1 MEKRE
6 FIKTLGL
13 GGAALA
19 IAPGLLSGCK
29 SPGQN
34 GSTKNWL
41 WIHSVGD
48 TPLEDLIARLEKLR
62 DHGID
67 AVLME
72 TNIGETTA
80 IESEWE
86 PMEHPSL
93 KRLVRAGEA
102 AGVEVHCWLWQ
113 MPNNI
118 PAIAEKHPDWFAVN
132 GKGEPTHSHP
142 AYVGY
147 YKFMCPN
154 HPDVQEYLR
163 LRIKSVAQV
172 EGLTGVHLDYIR
184 LPDVILAEALQPKYD
199 IVQDR
204 EYPEYDYCYC
214 DTCRALFKKQTGI
227 DPLLDLDDPSL
238 NMEWRQFR
246 QDSITNLVNNV
257 LAPEA
262 RKADKMVTAAVF
274 PNWENVRQEWRNW
287 ELDAY
292 LPMLYHSFYNAGID
306 WIGQHVEMHIDQ
318 MRVKKPLYSGLF
330 LPELTPEELRE
341 AYQVSIDA
349 GASGVALFG
358 SLSDADFKVLAEL
371 NSKK

>member
-1 MEKRE
+1 MDKRK
-6 FIKTLGL
+6 FIKTLGI

-19 IAPGLLSGCK
+19 VAPGLLSGC
-29 SPGQN
+29 GDRNGN
-34 GSTKNWL
+34 GSTKNWM

-48 TPLEDLIARLEKLR
+48 TSLEDLVARLEKAR

-72 TNIGETTA
+72 TSIGETTA
-80 IESEWE
+80 SEADWQ
-86 PMEHPSL
+86 PLDHPSL
-93 KRLVRAGEA
+93 ERLVQAGKI

-132 GKGEPTHSHP
+132 GKGEPAHTHP

-154 HPDVQEYLR
+154 HPDVREYLR
-163 LRIKSVAQV
+163 LRIKSVGQV
-172 EGLTGVHLDYIR
+172 KGLAGVHLDYIR
-184 LPDVILAEALQPKYD
+184 LPDVILAEGLQPKYD

-214 DTCRALFKKQTGI
+214 EICRALFKEQTGI
-227 DPLLDLDDPSL
+227 DPLTDLEDPSL
-238 NMEWRQFR
+238 NMDWRQFR
-246 QDSITNLVNNV
+246 QDSVTNLVNNV

-274 PNWENVRQEWRNW
+274 PNWENVRQEWPSW

-292 LPMLYHSFYNAGID
+292 LPMLYHNFYNAGIE
-306 WIGQHVEMHIDQ
+306 WIGQHVRRHIDE

-330 LPELTPEELRE
+330 LPSLTPEQLRE
-341 AYQVSIDA
+341 AYRVSVESGAA
-349 GASGVALFG
+349 GVSLFG
-358 SLSDADFKVLAEL
+358 NVSDEHFKVLAEL
-371 NSKK
+371 TSGK